1 MATINS
7 VINKL
12 NKFRSSYSKLQ
23 TEILDEVAEYT
34 KNEIEK
40 NYQSSQYEEESGD
53 RNIMINKAEK
63 SRTITVSGSQV
74 LYTEFG
80 TGTIGE
86 SHPHPEKS
94 KYNLNP
100 YNSGKTIRPNKKKDS
115 TASKEGIPLN
125 SLYWTYINKSGEKV
139 YTQGIPA
146 GMQVYRAVQ
155 NTKKKIKPI
164 TQRKVADLLSKL

>member
-1 MATINS
+1 MATINQ

-12 NKFRSSYSKLQ
+12 NKLRSNYSKIQ
-23 TEILDEVAEYT
+23 TEILDEIVEYT

-40 NYQSSQYEEESGD
+40 NYQSSQYEEDMGD
-53 RNIMINKAEK
+53 R
-63 SRTITVSGSQV
+63 SITVKKNQNSRNIIISGSQV

-86 SHPHPEKS
+86 SHPHPEKG

-100 YNSGKTIRPNKKKDS
+100 YNSGATIRRNKKKES
-115 TASKEGIPLN
+115 SATKEGIPLDG
-125 SLYWTYINKSGEKV
+125 LYWTYINKAGEKV

-146 GMQVYRAVQ
+146 GMQVYKAVL
-155 NTKKKIKPI
+155 NTKRKIKPI
-164 TQRKVADLLSKL
+164 SQRKVADLLSKL